1 MSYPQD
7 IQPQSIIINIFL
19 FKIKK
24 NLENI
29 FNKTSASISK
39 LILYTKLKNN

>member
-24 NLENI
+24 KLENI
-29 FNKTSASISK
+29 FNKTSASISEF
-39 LILYTKLKNN
+39 ILYTKF